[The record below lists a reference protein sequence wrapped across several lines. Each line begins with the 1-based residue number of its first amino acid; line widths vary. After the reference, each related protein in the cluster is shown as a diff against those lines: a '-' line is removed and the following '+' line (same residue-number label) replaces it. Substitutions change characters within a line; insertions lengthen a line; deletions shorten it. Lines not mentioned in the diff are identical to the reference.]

1 MFRRE
6 KTMFRNRFVVPTAWL
21 AGLAVLTLALVSFTF
36 AQQPPPTTAAPK
48 PAAAKPKPAAGVT
61 PAQVKSMIK
70 AGLSEDLIANQIK
83 KQNKPTDLTTDQMI
97 DLKSAGASDRI
108 IALLLDPSN
117 DPGANAAAAKP
128 AAAPDP
134 TPAPPPPPA
143 PTPAPDP
150 PPSAVVDPGPRSTA
164 GSSAAPVAGKKRLAV
179 EEFDYSAVKSSVQA
193 VFNTQVD
200 IGKGI
205 RAMLVKRLDGSGTGK
220 FTIVERAKV
229 NDILK
234 EQDFGASN
242 RVKQGSNARI
252 GRIKGADA
260 LLMGDIVIFGR
271 DDKSKGAGGGA
282 ALPGVLG
289 GLRNVHKD
297 DKAVVAIDFRLVD
310 SETSEVIATGEA
322 RGESERKSNNWAALA
337 IKPGTAGAGG
347 GVDMT
352 SSNFAE
358 TIVGEATMDCVNKLA
373 EQLNLKASSLQS
385 KQVEVETRVADASGS
400 SVILA
405 AGGNDGVAVGDRFEI
420 GRIVRQVLDPTTKE
434 VLDVVTQKLGELVI
448 TSVRDRTATGNYT
461 GQPAKV
467 NDYAKKIM

>member
-1 MFRRE
+1 MFR
-6 KTMFRNRFVVPTAWL
+6 TRFVVPLMGLAAL
-21 AGLAVLTLALVSFTF
+21 AGLTLISVAF
-36 AQQPPPTTAAPK
+36 AEQAAQPPATPAPK
-48 PAAAKPKPAAGVT
+48 PAAAKPKPAPAGLT
-61 PAQVKSMIK
+61 PASVKSMIK
-70 AGLSEDLIANQIK
+70 AGLSEDLIVSRIK
-83 KQNKPTDLTTDQMI
+83 KENKPLDLTPDQMI
-97 DLKSAGASDRI
+97 DLKNAGASDRI
-108 IALLLDPSN
+108 IALLLDPKT
-117 DPGANAAAAKP
+117 DPGPSVVAAAKP
-128 AAAPDP
+128 AE
-134 TPAPPPPPA
+134 PA
-143 PTPAPDP
+143 PTPAPLPAPTPAPAPVPDP
-150 PPSAVVDPGPRSTA
+150 APAPVADPGPTGGGSA
-164 GSSAAPVAGKKRLAV
+164 GAPVAGKKRLAV

-229 NDILK
+229 NEVLK

-271 DDKSKGAGGGA
+271 DDKSKGAGGGG

-289 GLRNVHKD
+289 GLRSVHKD

-310 SETSEVIATGEA
+310 AETSEVIATGEA
-322 RGESERKSNNWAALA
+322 RGESERKSNNWGALA
-337 IKPGTAGAGG
+337 IKPGTLGGAG

-373 EQLNLKASSLQS
+373 DQLNEKAATLQS
-385 KQVEVETRVADASGS
+385 KQVEIETRVADAAGS
-400 SVILA
+400 TVILA
-405 AGGNDGVAVGDRFEI
+405 AGANDGVQVGDRFEI
-420 GRIVRQVLDPTTKE
+420 GHIVRQVLDPTTKE
-434 VLDVVTQKLGELVI
+434 VLDIVTEKVGVLVI

-467 NDYAKKIM
+467 NDSAKKIQ

>member
-1 MFRRE
+1 MFRSRL
-6 KTMFRNRFVVPTAWL
+6 VVPFIAL
-21 AGLAVLTLALVSFTF
+21 AGLALGLVSFAP
-36 AQQPPPTTAAPK
+36 AQQPAPARPK
-48 PAAAKPKPAAGVT
+48 PAAAAGLT
-61 PAQVKSMIK
+61 PATVKSMIK
-70 AGLSEDLIANQIK
+70 AGLSEDLIAGRIK
-83 KQNKPTDLTTDQMI
+83 KENKPLDLTPDQMI
-97 DLKSAGASDRI
+97 DLKNAGASDRI
-108 IALLLDPSN
+108 IALLLDPKT
-117 DPGANAAAAKP
+117 DPGPSAVAAKAAEP
-128 AAAPDP
+128 A
-134 TPAPPPPPA
+134 PA
-143 PTPAPDP
+143 PTPAPAP
-150 PPSAVVDPGPRSTA
+150 VPAAAPVPVADPGPISGG
-164 GSSAAPVAGKKRLAV
+164 GSSAAPAAGKKRLAV

-229 NDILK
+229 NDVLK

-271 DDKSKGAGGGA
+271 DDKKSGAGAAG

-310 SETSEVIATGEA
+310 AETSEVIATGEA
-322 RGESERKSNNWAALA
+322 RGESERKSNNWGALA
-337 IKPGTAGAGG
+337 IKPGTVGGAG

-373 EQLNLKASSLQS
+373 EQLNEKAATLES
-385 KQVEVETRVADASGS
+385 KKVEVETRVADATGG
-400 SVILA
+400 SVIIA
-405 AGGNDGVAVGDRFEI
+405 AGANDGVAVGDRFEI
-420 GRIVRQVLDPTTKE
+420 GHIVRQVLDPTTKE
-434 VLDVVTQKLGELVI
+434 VLDIVTEKVGVLVI
-448 TSVRDRTATGNYT
+448 TSVRDRTATGNYS

-467 NDYAKKIM
+467 NDSARKLP